1 MTRLW
6 ITDVDAIEQDDDLFA
21 RTASDRDVGLGTN
34 RASLTDIDAYGVL
47 QQIVNTLYGSLRNIG
62 TIQYSDHSRSLT
74 SRQGRPGASHTDLLE
89 LHLAC
94 CCHGS
99 GVCYDRICRDTLR

>member
-21 RTASDRDVGLGTN
+21 GTTSDGDVCLGTN
-34 RASLTDIDAYGVL
+34 RASLTDIDADGVF

-62 TIQYSDHSRSLT
+62 TVQYSDHSRSLT
-74 SRQGRPGASHTDLLE
+74 SRQGRPGASDTDLLK
-89 LHLAC
+89 
-94 CCHGS
+94 
-99 GVCYDRICRDTLR
+99 